1 MRKKKND
8 NNSLDFEAMEEF
20 VNQKNA
26 PLTQREKVILQL
38 ANDDE
43 EYKNILNAMTEK
55 KLSKPKE
62 ERQKKSAISEITKDL
77 LSTGVAKIDD
87 DGTELTVGELLV
99 AQAVVNAKQGKVT
112 FRDLNDLQKVTENNT
127 NDNNVTINFITNGQ
141 DLGD

>member
-1 MRKKKND
+1 MRKRKND

>member
-1 MRKKKND
+1 MRKRKND

-62 ERQKKSAISEITKDL
+62 ERERKSAISEITKEL
-77 LSTGVAKIDD
+77 LATGVAKIDD